1 MKRLIS
7 IFLVLSLAQLFF
19 VNANALNSNSE
30 YSMLGLD
37 EYADYLRGNDL
48 NNSVTVAVLDSG
60 VSDIDCVHDKLVPGF
75 DFIDNAIQSTDDVS
89 SNSHGTR
96 IASIISLATENLPVK
111 IMPVRILEES
121 NVTIEN
127 LIDGIVFAVDNGA
140 DIINLSIGGRISD
153 CSAIDRAISYAEKK
167 NVSVVVAAGNER
179 IEITDYC
186 PAHNECAITVSSVN
200 DNADFANSFSNFGP
214 FVDCCAP
221 GISVLAYG
229 NTGTPTEVNGTSYSA
244 ALITAGV
251 ALMKLGQPALSADE
265 IQLLLKSICMD
276 LGEEGFDYYYGYG
289 LPQFQKLIPSQKP
302 QKISIQRYQE
312 FISVLYKTTITFSAT
327 TSDSP
332 EESSI
337 HWFVDGNDSGT
348 GESFTLRNATQSFT
362 VQAKLVDKNG
372 NVLAESETETVRIKT
387 DFFSILI
394 ALFRI
399 IIGRLP
405 VLSQ

>member
-19 VNANALNSNSE
+19 VNANALNSNYE

-37 EYADYLRGNDL
+37 EYADYLRSNDL

-200 DNADFANSFSNFGP
+200 DFANSFPNFGP

-251 ALMKLGQPALSADE
+251 ALMKLGQPTLSADE

-289 LPQFQKLIPSQKP
+289 LPQFQKLIPSQKKP
-302 QKISIQRYQE
+302 KISIQRYQE
-312 FISVLYKTTITFSAT
+312 FISVIYKTTITFSAT